1 MKKLVGIVVVFV
13 LVGAGAFFLGRFTAG
28 PAGGSSQG
36 AAQSPASGETKW
48 ICPMHPQIQMPQN
61 EPCPICGM
69 DLVEKSAEEIAAA
82 LAAGPRG
89 ISMSKEAKALL
100 EVETAPVERR
110 FVTRELRTAG
120 QLALDETR
128 VSTVAARF
136 AGRLDRLFVDYV
148 GMSVREGDHL
158 AEVYSP
164 ALVTAQQE
172 LLEAKRALDSVQD
185 EGGPLLAGRRATY
198 RAARQKLSLWGI
210 GEDQIESIL
219 QRGEAQERITLRAP
233 ASGVV
238 LGKMQDEGDYVKEGA
253 PLLRIA
259 DLSRLWVL
267 LDVYEQD
274 LPWLRYGQ
282 RAWIETDALP
292 GKVFEGIVSF
302 VAPVVHERRRTIRVR
317 VNVENP
323 KSALRP
329 GMLVRGRLASR
340 LAAGGRVM
348 DARLAGKW
356 ISPMHPEVVKD
367 APGSCDVCGMP
378 LVRAEE
384 LGFALGELG
393 DKPLVVPASAVL
405 TTGRRAVV
413 YVFVPGKAKPT
424 YEGREVR
431 LGARAGDWY
440 LVEEG
445 LSENE
450 RVVVQ
455 GAFMIDSALQIDG
468 KPSMMSLPGSGDDF
482 TRLELREFRAS
493 LVPLFTR
500 YFEMMRLLA
509 ADDVTG
515 ARGLVASFEELVTG
529 VASQRLPTR
538 ARELWQD
545 EREVLE
551 RSLARASQEQ
561 ELEAF
566 RAIYEEISRSLLT
579 LTRSFGPPGEA
590 TLYEAHCPM
599 AFQDRGANWLQDQKK
614 VLNPYEGSRMLH
626 CGMIEA
632 KFEPGFASAS
642 KAGEGQG
649 TSAEESERQG
659 GSETAEEP
667 ASEPNADLAPLASVF
682 ESYLSMQDRLFRD
695 DLGGARIELGMLE
708 DALGEV
714 DGSKLPEAA
723 ASSWAQAAKAIADAI
738 PVAQDKD
745 EIDAF
750 RVPFEDMSMAMLA
763 FVARHGHPLP
773 TLLSKA
779 HCPMA
784 FDDEGADWLQK
795 GDRVANPYEGARM
808 PRCGS
813 IKERYPVGSTGGR

>member
-13 LVGAGAFFLGRFTAG
+13 LIGVGAFFLGRFTARS
-28 PAGGSSQG
+28 AGGSSQG

-100 EVETAPVERR
+100 EIETAPVERR

-120 QLALDETR
+120 RLALDETR
-128 VSTVAARF
+128 VATVAARF

-158 AEVYSP
+158 AEIYSP

-172 LLEAKRALDSVQD
+172 LIEAKRALDSLQD
-185 EGGPLLAGRRATY
+185 EGSPLLAGRRATY

-210 GEDQIESIL
+210 AEDQIASIL

-238 LGKMQDEGDYVKEGA
+238 LGRMQDEGDYVKEGA

-274 LPWLRYGQ
+274 LPWVRYGQ

-292 GKVFEGIVSF
+292 GEVFEGTVSF
-302 VAPVVHERRRTIRVR
+302 VAPVVDDARRTIRVR
-317 VNVENP
+317 VNVENEGL
-323 KSALRP
+323 ALKP

-367 APGSCDVCGMP
+367 GPGSCDVCGMP

-413 YVFVPGKAKPT
+413 YVAVPGKTKPT

-445 LSENE
+445 LTENE

-468 KPSMMSLPGSGDDF
+468 KPSMMALPGSGDDF

-493 LVPLFTR
+493 LAPLFSR
-500 YFEMMRLLA
+500 YFEMQKRLA
-509 ADDVTG
+509 ADDVNG
-515 ARGLVASFEELVTG
+515 AVELVPGFEELVTK

-538 ARELWQD
+538 ARELWKN

-551 RSLARASQEQ
+551 RSLARAGKESD
-561 ELEAF
+561 LEAF
-566 RAIYEEISRSLLT
+566 RAVFEEISRSLLT
-579 LTRSFGPPGEA
+579 LTRSFGPPSKT

-599 AFQDRGANWLQDQKK
+599 AFGNRGANWLQDVDKI
-614 VLNPYEGSRMLH
+614 LNPYEGSRMLH
-626 CGMIEA
+626 CGMVEA
-632 KFEPGFASAS
+632 KFEAGFGSDS
-642 KAGEGQG
+642 KTGEEETPSKEAPQQAEP
-649 TSAEESERQG
+649 SPPAEE
-659 GSETAEEP
+659 ET
-667 ASEPNADLAPLASVF
+667 SEPNAALAPLTSVF

-695 DLGGARIELGMLE
+695 DLGGARLELGMLE
-708 DALGEV
+708 DALEGV
-714 DGSKLPEAA
+714 DSSQLPEAA
-723 ASSWAQAAKAIADAI
+723 AKAWGEASKAIAVAI
-738 PVAQDKD
+738 PLAQAKD

-750 RVPFEDMSMAMLA
+750 RVPFEDMSKAMLG
-763 FVARHGHPLP
+763 FVAGFGHPMSG
-773 TLLSKA
+773 LLSKA

-784 FDDEGADWLQK
+784 FENKGADWLQR

-813 IKERYPVGSTGGR
+813 IKESYPLGSTGGR